1 MFSTKDLFAQALQI
15 EKPWFIERMDFDL
28 EKGKLDIWIDFARG
42 SLFHFEDAG
51 LGIRG
56 QFKAYDTTDKEW
68 RHLNFFQYECHL
80 HARIPRLDLGE
91 GRYRQ
96 ATAPWEGLAN
106 GFTLLFEAFLIELVR
121 VMPVNQVCKMFGV
134 TNHKVWSLVKKYTNL
149 GREAAD
155 YSAVNTIGLDE
166 TAARRGHDYVTLFVD
181 LEERR
186 TLYVTA
192 GKNSETIA
200 DFCTDF
206 QAHKGV
212 PSQIE
217 QVSCDMS
224 PAFIKGVEENL
235 PEAAIVFDRFHV
247 TKVINK
253 AIDDIRKEETKHN
266 PLLKGSK
273 YLFLSNQENLS
284 EKQRRKFDDIKI
296 SGLNFKTMK
305 AYHIR
310 EAYQQI
316 YKAKTPKIFE
326 QMLIKWYFWAT
337 HSRLSQMI
345 KAARTIKKHW
355 QGVLNW
361 AYQQISNGLLEGFNS
376 IFQAAKS
383 KARGYRRLDTI
394 RAIIYLLTGKIDFSK
409 INRYCATHSN

>member
-1 MFSTKDLFAQALQI
+1 MLSTKDLFAQALKI
-15 EKPWFIERMDFDL
+15 ETPWFIERMEFDP

-42 SLFHFEDAG
+42 SLFYFEVAG

-56 QFKAYDTTDKEW
+56 QFKAYDTTEKEW

-121 VMPVNQVCKMFGV
+121 VMPVHQVCKMFGV

-181 LEERR
+181 LAARR
-186 TLYVTA
+186 ILYDTA
-192 GKNSETIA
+192 GKNSEKIA

-217 QVSCDMS
+217 QVSGDMS
-224 PAFIKGVEENL
+224 PAFIKGVE
-235 PEAAIVFDRFHV
+235 
-247 TKVINK
+247 
-253 AIDDIRKEETKHN
+253 
-266 PLLKGSK
+266 
-273 YLFLSNQENLS
+273 ENLS

-296 SGLNFKTMK
+296 SGLHFNTMK

-345 KAARTIKKHW
+345 KAARTIKNHW
-355 QGVLNW
+355 QSALNW
-361 AYQQISNGLLEGFNS
+361 AYQQISNGLLEGLHS
-376 IFQAAKS
+376 ILQAA
-383 KARGYRRLDTI
+383 
-394 RAIIYLLTGKIDFSK
+394 
-409 INRYCATHSN
+409 